1 MADRGAVA
9 GLAGPIVLL
18 YLGYI
23 ASIPTLS
30 SLVHGIFD
38 PRIGWADTGFGEV
51 LLFSFLVVGGLAA
64 CVSAVRALADSPSF
78 PGIVVT
84 PGSSI
89 GRKVDAVV
97 VTLIAY
103 AVVVVVVFVTATAS
117 AGILV
122 PLIAAWA
129 CSNTIRNFRESKSR
143 RRASAT

>member
-18 YLGYI
+18 YLGYF
-23 ASIPTLS
+23 ASVPTLS
-30 SLVHGIFD
+30 SLIHGIYD
-38 PRIGWADTGFGEV
+38 PRIDWADTGFGEV

-64 CVSAVRALADSPSF
+64 CVAAVRALADSPRF

-103 AVVVVVVFVTATAS
+103 AVVVLVFVTATAS
-117 AGILV
+117 AGFLV

-129 CSNTIRNFRESKSR
+129 CSNTIRNYRELMSR